1 MITTRST
8 TEAAVAEGE
17 RQGCSPR
24 SAPPC
29 KKQTLPHPP
38 RPVKLTKP
46 AGRSGAKLTADSID
60 CPFSYAYKLCIRGG
74 NSRKIFSFD
83 CDTDCDYLVHRNTFL
98 K

>member
-17 RQGCSPR
+17 RQGCSPHPTPSR
-24 SAPPC
+24 PDKSRPC
-29 KKQTLPHPP
+29 PTPP
-38 RPVKLTKP
+38 RQP

-83 CDTDCDYLVHRNTFL
+83 YDTDCDYLVHRNTFL